1 MFEKSMHGYSDL
13 NVQLSPS
20 DDKTRFSLWKSSYV
34 VLVGLSASSHSSVHV
49 TQPWPVQALHLT
61 PPWPQSQRKQHVIQ
75 AG

>member
-49 TQPWPVQALHLT
+49 TQPWPV
-61 PPWPQSQRKQHVIQ
+61 
-75 AG
+75 